1 MVRLVDNLDLSPQKG
16 KLAAQ
21 CCAMISCNMRL
32 SQGSELRLFPAWI
45 HQVMIS
51 HYFEF
56 SAGGGAWLLFCKNFG
71 FYFAM
76 TRMDNGWMSD
86 GCRQEIGS

>member
-32 SQGSELRLFPAWI
+32 SQGSELRLFLAWI
-45 HQVMIS
+45 HQVIV
-51 HYFEF
+51 FALFRKF
-56 SAGGGAWLLFCKNFG
+56 SAGGGAWLLFCKKFG
-71 FYFAM
+71 FYFAV
-76 TRMDNGWMSD
+76 TRMNTNG
-86 GCRQEIGS
+86 